1 VTLIGTIIA
10 FTNSKLLSTAK
21 FNRQGGESMKSK
33 LISSEEAVKLVKSGD
48 TLAVQAFVG
57 VAHPEELSVMLEKR
71 FLETGLP
78 KDLILVYSAGNGDGK
93 DKCVNHYAH
102 PVFLKRV
109 IGSHYN
115 LAPKLG
121 KVIQE
126 NKIEG
131 YCFPQGAL
139 LNVYR
144 NMAGRKPGAITH
156 VGLKTFADPRV
167 EGGKLNAMTTEDLVK
182 VISID
187 GKEYLHY
194 RPLKTID
201 VAFIRGTTAD
211 TFGNITMEKE
221 AVLLEAFHI
230 AQATKANGGIVIA
243 QVERIA
249 AKGTLHPKQVKVPG
263 VLVDK
268 IVVAQPEY
276 HWQNN
281 ASYYDPSQSGELRRS
296 LDKVDAME
304 LNERKVIARRGVM
317 ELTPDAVVNL
327 GVGMPDGVATVAN
340 EEGLIDDIIL
350 TVEAGPLGG
359 VPCSGAD
366 FGASYN
372 PLVILEHPNMFDL
385 YDSGLLDVAFLGL
398 AQADEAGNINVS
410 KFGPR
415 IAGCGGFVNITQ
427 NAKKVVFCGTL
438 TAGGLKLAIEDG
450 KLRILQEGKNK
461 KFIKKVE
468 QITFSGSYA
477 KEVNQPVLYVTER
490 AVFTLTPDGLMLTEI
505 APGIDLEKDV
515 LAQIEFAVTVSP
527 DLKPM
532 DARLFAAET
541 MNFKPEFLMKQK

>member
-1 VTLIGTIIA
+1 
-10 FTNSKLLSTAK
+10 
-21 FNRQGGESMKSK
+21 MKSK
-33 LISSEEAVKLVKSGD
+33 IISSTEAVQIVKSGD
-48 TLAVQAFVG
+48 TLAVQAFTG

-78 KDLILVYSAGNGDGK
+78 RDLTLFYSAGNGDGK
-93 DKCVNHYAH
+93 DKCVNHYSH
-102 PVFLKRV
+102 PVFLKRC

-126 NKIEG
+126 NEIEG

-167 EGGKLNAMTTEDLVK
+167 EGGKLNALATEDLVK
-182 VISID
+182 VITL
-187 GKEYLHY
+187 GGREYLHY
-194 RPLKTID
+194 RPVKKFD

-211 TFGNITMEKE
+211 TLGNITMEKE

-230 AQATKANGGIVIA
+230 AQATKASGGIVIA

-249 AKGTLHPKQVKVPG
+249 AKGTLNPQQVKVPG

-281 ASYYDPSQSGELRRS
+281 GSAYDPSQSGELRRPM
-296 LDKVDAME
+296 DKVAAMK
-304 LNERKVIARRGVM
+304 LNERKIIARRGVM
-317 ELTPDAVVNL
+317 ELMPDAVVNL
-327 GVGMPDGVATVAN
+327 GVGIPDGVATVAN
-340 EEGLIDDIIL
+340 EEGLIDDIFL
-350 TVEAGPLGG
+350 TVESGPLGG
-359 VPCSGAD
+359 VPCAAEN

-372 PLVILEHPNMFDL
+372 PLAILEHPNMFDL
-385 YDSGLLDVAFLGL
+385 YDSGRLDVAFLGL
-398 AQADEAGNINVS
+398 AQADENGNINVS

-438 TAGGLKLAIEDG
+438 TASGLKVAVENG
-450 KLRILQEGKNK
+450 KLHILQEGKKK
-461 KFIKKVE
+461 KFIKTVE

-477 KEVNQPVLYVTER
+477 QEMGQPVLYVTER
-490 AVFTLTPDGLMLTEI
+490 AVFELTPKGMQLIEI
-505 APGIDLEKDV
+505 APGIDLQKDV
-515 LAQIEFAVTVSP
+515 LAQIDFVVKVSTN
-527 DLKPM
+527 LRLM
-532 DARLFAAET
+532 DARLFTESR
-541 MNFKPEFLMKQK
+541 MEIKSEFMAKA

>member
-1 VTLIGTIIA
+1 
-10 FTNSKLLSTAK
+10 
-21 FNRQGGESMKSK
+21 MKSK
-33 LISSEEAVKLVKSGD
+33 IISSTEAVQMVKSGD
-48 TLAVQAFVG
+48 ILAVQAFTG

-78 KDLILVYSAGNGDGK
+78 RDLTLFYSAGNGDGK

-102 PVFLKRV
+102 SGFLKRC

-167 EGGKLNAMTTEDLVK
+167 EGGKLNALATEDLVK
-182 VISID
+182 VITLD
-187 GKEYLHY
+187 DHEYLHY
-194 RPLKTID
+194 RPVKKFD

-211 TFGNITMEKE
+211 TMGNITMEKE

-230 AQATKANGGIVIA
+230 AQATKASGGIVIA

-249 AKGTLHPKQVKVPG
+249 AKGTLKPQQVKVPG

-281 ASYYDPSQSGELRRS
+281 GSAYDPSQSGELRRPM
-296 LDKVDAME
+296 DKVAVME
-304 LNERKVIARRGVM
+304 LNERKIIARRSVM
-317 ELTPDAVVNL
+317 ELMPDAVVNL
-327 GVGMPDGVATVAN
+327 GVGIPDGVATVAN
-340 EEGLIDDIIL
+340 EEGLIDDIFL
-350 TVEAGPLGG
+350 TVESGPLGG
-359 VPCSGAD
+359 VPCAAEN

-372 PLVILEHPNMFDL
+372 PLAILEHPNMFDL
-385 YDSGLLDVAFLGL
+385 YDSGRLDVAFLGL
-398 AQADEAGNINVS
+398 AQADEDGNINVS
-410 KFGPR
+410 KFGTR

-438 TAGGLKLAIEDG
+438 TAGGLKLAIENG
-450 KLRILQEGKNK
+450 RINILQEGRSK
-461 KFIKKVE
+461 KFIKNVE
-468 QITFSGSYA
+468 QITFSGVYA
-477 KEVNQPVLYVTER
+477 RENGQPVLYVTER
-490 AVFTLTPDGLMLTEI
+490 AVFELTPEGMMLTEI
-505 APGIDLEKDV
+505 APGIDLQKDI
-515 LAQIEFAVTVSP
+515 LSQIEFPVKVSP
-527 DLKPM
+527 ALKEMDSRIFADNPM
-532 DARLFAAET
+532 DI
-541 MNFKPEFLMKQK
+541 KSEFLAKAK